1 MGAESGSCFMKKH
14 NAKFKDMSLWEHQST
29 WNPNMPLRG
38 FMYFAK
44 LYQKYISSFQEKIFD
59 ETLIKIPSPR
69 YIVFYNGNKK
79 VEEIS
84 KLRLSDAFINFDQQ
98 GEFEWTATM
107 MNINKDSNLPLQN
120 KCKPLYDYVRFV
132 DRVKTNLKN
141 DLDKD
146 KSLEEAVDWAI
157 REEFLEGFFK
167 EQKAEVLG
175 MCLTEFDQEAYDN
188 RRRKEGYDSG
198 YSEGANN
205 QAITATVNHLKMGIL
220 SPEQIAQAEGLPLEK
235 VLELQKENTVLA

>member
-1 MGAESGSCFMKKH
+1 
-14 NAKFKDMSLWEHQST
+14 
-29 WNPNMPLRG
+29 
-38 FMYFAK
+38 
-44 LYQKYISSFQEKIFD
+44 
-59 ETLIKIPSPR
+59 
-69 YIVFYNGNKK
+69 
-79 VEEIS
+79 
-84 KLRLSDAFINFDQQ
+84 
-98 GEFEWTATM
+98 M

-120 KCKPLYDYVRFV
+120 KCKPLYDYIRFV

-235 VLELQKENTVLA
+235 VLELQKEITVLA